1 MLNAFYRSIGE
12 PPMMTREILERD
24 KSVLRWLPQKVGTD
38 LGRRYVGPD
47 TIWIEKFLLRVAA
60 YEEVKRKLCEPSLI
74 VVDDMRF
81 LNEADALRANGFTL
95 VRIVRDER
103 ERLESVKKTLTL
115 SNPSWDSETVEKAVQ
130 EMIGHESEREVDLIE
145 TDFSISNS
153 SLIMLEHQM
162 KQLAGFPMV
171 MAA

>member
-1 MLNAFYRSIGE
+1 
-12 PPMMTREILERD
+12 
-24 KSVLRWLPQKVGTD
+24 
-38 LGRRYVGPD
+38 
-47 TIWIEKFLLRVAA
+47 
-60 YEEVKRKLCEPSLI
+60 
-74 VVDDMRF
+74 MRF